1 MIDDIVAKLRRVPE
15 RVPTGMG
22 LVGWNSYYRRCQD
35 AADEIEHLREEASC
49 WQETAYELAR
59 QLGKREYADAE
70 YATWKEI
77 DISAS

>member
-1 MIDDIVAKLRRVPE
+1 MEHYEDDIVDRLESWDDQQPAFRIMMEAAAKI
-15 RVPTGMG
+15 T
-22 LVGWNSYYRRCQD
+22 
-35 AADEIEHLREEASC
+35 HLREEASC
-49 WQETAYELAR
+49 WQQTAYELAR